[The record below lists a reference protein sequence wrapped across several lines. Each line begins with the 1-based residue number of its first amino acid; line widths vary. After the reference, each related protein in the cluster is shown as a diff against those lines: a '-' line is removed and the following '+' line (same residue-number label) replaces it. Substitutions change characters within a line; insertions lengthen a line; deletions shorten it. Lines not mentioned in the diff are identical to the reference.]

1 MEMNED
7 RKFGLEKSHGDHL
20 SNHSSGVSA
29 DWQFNTPAMS
39 AAPPHPSTAASLVP
53 PLTSSPLLSAPVPE
67 AFVPGL
73 WNYHTMSVGG
83 SNIQNTTSAIG
94 SIPIGRPVAMSSKG
108 MLLSTPPVIFPPSL
122 PHFPADSGFIERAAR
137 FSCLSGSS
145 FMDMNLLRPS
155 QSVAPARKA
164 SKVVMET
171 QVQNTELSMTGDKA
185 VSLPAAYGSIDQSR
199 MDTQRDRRSSHISN
213 SESQETNFCEGGQE
227 GNVDSSDGAGNS
239 SPSDLGANKRK
250 RTIRDMEKDQVQ
262 RGPQSSSEATKDD
275 TETKHKVEQNSSKH
289 SGKNG
294 KDNSE
299 AAKEGYVHVRAR
311 RGQATNS
318 HSLAERVRREKISE
332 RMKYLQELVPGCSKV
347 TGKAVMLDEIINYV
361 QSLQRQVEFLSMKLS
376 AVNPQLDFS
385 VERLLAKNLRHSHG
399 SPLSIGGFSQEMSY
413 PQVYPS
419 QQGLGHAGGST
430 MVNLSDTYR
439 RTMNTQLPTMSG
451 YKEPSMQMH
460 NPWNEEIIM
469 QMDYDANHPPNAQ
482 EINRKPDGFTI

>member
-39 AAPPHPSTAASLVP
+39 AAPPHPCTAASLVP
-53 PLTSSPLLSAPVPE
+53 PLTSSPFLSAPMAE

-73 WNYHTMSVGG
+73 WNHHATSVGG
-83 SNIQNTTSAIG
+83 SNIQNTTSAIN

-108 MLLSTPPVIFPPSL
+108 MLLSTPPLIFPPSL

-137 FSCLSGSS
+137 FSCLSGGG
-145 FMDMNLLRPS
+145 FMDVNLLRPS

-171 QVQNTELSMTGDKA
+171 QVQNSELSMTADKV

-199 MDTQRDRRSSHISN
+199 MDTRRDRRSPHISN
-213 SESQETNFCEGGQE
+213 SESQETNFCEGGQD
-227 GNVDSSDGAGNS
+227 GNVDSSGNS

-250 RTIRDMEKDQVQ
+250 RTIQDMEKDQVQ
-262 RGPQSSSEATKDD
+262 RGPQSSSEAT
-275 TETKHKVEQNSSKH
+275 ETKHKVEQNSSKH
-289 SGKNG
+289 GGNNG

-299 AAKEGYVHVRAR
+299 AAEEGYVHVRAR

-361 QSLQRQVEFLSMKLS
+361 QSLQRQVEFLSMKLA

-385 VERLLAKNLRHSHG
+385 VERLLAKNLREFHG
-399 SPLSIGGFSQEMSY
+399 SPLSIAGFSQEMSY
-413 PQVYPS
+413 PRVYPS
-419 QQGLGHAGGST
+419 QQGLGHAGSST
-430 MVNLSDTYR
+430 MVNPSDAYR
-439 RTMNTQLPTMSG
+439 RTMNTQLPTTSG
-451 YKEPSMQMH
+451 YKELSMQMH
-460 NPWNEEIIM
+460 NPWNEEIVM

-482 EINRKPDGFTI
+482 EMNRKPDGFAI